1 MFAISTPKRMYYL
14 QADNQMDMTTWI
26 EAIER
31 AKAEQLLYD
40 ADDDTSSIGRD
51 QAYASDVTQQPYGAA
66 YQHLHQRKRSSGGDI
81 GVRRLS
87 GGVSLERR
95 QSGISG
101 HAHVPP
107 VDIPRPSMRPELSH
121 LSISAHTAGSGEHG
135 LSSYSTGYTYPMSPV
150 STQHAQMHLAEGL
163 ASSEDEDD
171 PSVADELASA
181 RFEEDRNRT
190 ILDGYLLKLGRNKV
204 CKELHIF
211 CRHCAHGS
219 FLFLFLG
226 AGLEKTILCTANRFS
241 FIL

>member
-14 QADNQMDMTTWI
+14 QAENQTDMASWI

-51 QAYASDVTQQPYGAA
+51 QAYASDVTQPAYGAA
-66 YQHLHQRKRSSGGDI
+66 YQHLHQRRRSSGGDV

-95 QSGISG
+95 QSGIGG
-101 HAHVPP
+101 HTHVPP
-107 VDIPRPSMRPELSH
+107 VDIPRPNMRPEPSH

-135 LSSYSTGYTYPMSPV
+135 LSSYSTGHTYPMSPI

-171 PSVADELASA
+171 PSIADELANA

-204 CKELHIF
+204 WQMSCQNTYVF
-211 CRHCAHGS
+211 C
-219 FLFLFLG
+219 
-226 AGLEKTILCTANRFS
+226 
-241 FIL
+241 